1 MRMSRWTPEIVR
13 FMEDASAY
21 TPYFDAMAAAVRR
34 FAPSCERVCDAGCG
48 MGQLSFALAPY
59 AGHVDAVDRSARA
72 VGYVRRQ
79 ARERGAHAVR
89 PIRADVASLRPE
101 QPYDLMVFSLSASL
115 DAALSLAR
123 PRCVGTLVVVNK
135 VHDAAPDGTPRPHVH
150 DFAHSL
156 AGVNAAGIPCTGTEL
171 SLEFGQP
178 FRSLADAARYC
189 ALFRTRDFPADPSRA
204 DLAALL
210 DETGDDVFPY
220 YLPVRRRLALFAL
233 DLAAVGEGRGP
244 LSLTRPA

>member
-1 MRMSRWTPEIVR
+1 MPRATSRVR
-13 FMEDASAY
+13 
-21 TPYFDAMAAAVRR
+21 AAAARSSTSTR
-34 FAPSCERVCDAGCG
+34 CTTPS
-48 MGQLSFALAPY
+48 
-59 AGHVDAVDRSARA
+59 
-72 VGYVRRQ
+72 
-79 ARERGAHAVR
+79 
-89 PIRADVASLRPE
+89 
-101 QPYDLMVFSLSASL
+101 
-115 DAALSLAR
+115 
-123 PRCVGTLVVVNK
+123 
-135 VHDAAPDGTPRPHVH
+135 
-150 DFAHSL
+150 
-156 AGVNAAGIPCTGTEL
+156 TGTEL

-189 ALFRTRDFPADPSRA
+189 ALFRTRDFPAGPSRA